1 MAVDIGSSATQE
13 IIEQQAIQSSQTMA
27 TSSDKITIEKIL
39 IAGLVGALISIGAL
53 YINSYVPKLIGNK

>member
-1 MAVDIGSSATQE
+1 MAIDIGSTATQE
-13 IIEQQAIQSSQTMA
+13 IIEQQAIQSTMA